1 MIMEEKVRIES
12 KVYSNQKFMFGNEL
26 VKFTGRK
33 AEVSKETWEAMQAS
47 KYPGV
52 FLEGKM
58 PATNTKLEIELT
70 DDIKRY
76 KQEMEA
82 EVSRLKNII
91 EAQSIEIGKAKK
103 EALDW
108 RNLCAELQKGAKMPE
123 IKDEKSDDGKED
135 ENPTLAKGETSAED
149 ELRKELK
156 TMKVDELKTIALETE
171 GIEPSD
177 IEGKKKDEII
187 DLLVTKT
194 TK

>member
-1 MIMEEKVRIES
+1 MEEKVRIES
-12 KVYSNQKFMFGNEL
+12 KVYSNLKFMFGNEL

-123 IKDEKSDDGKED
+123 IKDEKSDNGKED
-135 ENPTLAKGETSAED
+135 ENPTLAEGETSAED

>member
-1 MIMEEKVRIES
+1 MEEKVRIES

-52 FLEGKM
+52 FLEGEM

-123 IKDEKSDDGKED
+123 IKDEKSDNGKEG
-135 ENPTLAKGETSAED
+135 ENPVPTEGEISAED

>member
-1 MIMEEKVRIES
+1 MEEKVRIES

-52 FLEGKM
+52 FLEGEM
-58 PATNTKLEIELT
+58 PAANTKLEIELT

-123 IKDEKSDDGKED
+123 IKDEKSDNGKEG
-135 ENPTLAKGETSAED
+135 ENPVPTEGEISAED

>member
-1 MIMEEKVRIES
+1 MEEKVRIES

-33 AEVSKETWEAMQAS
+33 AEVSKETWEAMQVS

-58 PATNTKLEIELT
+58 PAANTKLEIELT

-123 IKDEKSDDGKED
+123 IKDEKSDNGKAD
-135 ENPTLAKGETSAED
+135 ENPTPTEGEISVED

-156 TMKVDELKTIALETE
+156 AMKVDELKTIALETE

>member
-1 MIMEEKVRIES
+1 MEEKVRIES

-58 PATNTKLEIELT
+58 PAANTKLEIELT

-123 IKDEKSDDGKED
+123 IKDEKSDNGKVD
-135 ENPTLAKGETSAED
+135 ENPTPTGGEISVED

-156 TMKVDELKTIALETE
+156 AMKVDELKTVALETE
-171 GIEPSD
+171 GIGPSD

>member
-1 MIMEEKVRIES
+1 MEEKVRIES

-123 IKDEKSDDGKED
+123 IKDEKSDNGKED
-135 ENPTLAKGETSAED
+135 ENPTLAEGETSAED

-177 IEGKKKDEII
+177 IEGKKKNEII

>member
-1 MIMEEKVRIES
+1 MEEKVRIES

>member
-1 MIMEEKVRIES
+1 MEEKVRIES

-123 IKDEKSDDGKED
+123 IKDEKSDNGKED
-135 ENPTLAKGETSAED
+135 ENPTLAEGETSAED

-177 IEGKKKDEII
+177 IEGKKKGEII

>member
-1 MIMEEKVRIES
+1 MEEKVRIES

-58 PATNTKLEIELT
+58 PAANTKLEIELT

-123 IKDEKSDDGKED
+123 IKDEKSDNGKAD
-135 ENPTLAKGETSAED
+135 ENSTLTGGEISVED

-156 TMKVDELKTIALETE
+156 AMKVDELKTVALETE
-171 GIEPSD
+171 GIGPSD

>member
-1 MIMEEKVRIES
+1 MEEKVRIES

-58 PATNTKLEIELT
+58 PAANTKLEIELT

-108 RNLCAELQKGAKMPE
+108 RNLCAELQKGVKMPE
-123 IKDEKSDDGKED
+123 IKDEKSDNGKAD
-135 ENPTLAKGETSAED
+135 ENSIPTGGEISVED

-156 TMKVDELKTIALETE
+156 AMKVDELKTVALETE
-171 GIEPSD
+171 GIGPSD

>member
-1 MIMEEKVRIES
+1 MEEKVRIES

-58 PATNTKLEIELT
+58 PAANTKLEIELT

-123 IKDEKSDDGKED
+123 IKDEKSDNGKTD
-135 ENPTLAKGETSAED
+135 ENSTPTGGEISVED

-156 TMKVDELKTIALETE
+156 AMKVDELKTVALETE
-171 GIEPSD
+171 GIGPSD

>member
-1 MIMEEKVRIES
+1 MVMEEKVRIES

-91 EAQSIEIGKAKK
+91 EAQGIEIGKAKK

-123 IKDEKSDDGKED
+123 IKDEKSDNGKED
-135 ENPTLAKGETSAED
+135 ENPTLAEGETSAED

>member
-1 MIMEEKVRIES
+1 MEEKVRIES

-58 PATNTKLEIELT
+58 PAANTKLEIELT

-123 IKDEKSDDGKED
+123 IKDEKSDNGKAD
-135 ENPTLAKGETSAED
+135 ENPTPTGGEISVED

-156 TMKVDELKTIALETE
+156 AMKVDELKTVALETE

>member
-1 MIMEEKVRIES
+1 MEEKVRIES

-123 IKDEKSDDGKED
+123 IKNEKSDNGKED

>member
-1 MIMEEKVRIES
+1 MEEKVRIES

-33 AEVSKETWEAMQAS
+33 AEVSKETWEAMQVS

-58 PATNTKLEIELT
+58 PAANTKLEIELT

-123 IKDEKSDDGKED
+123 IKDEKSDNGKAD
-135 ENPTLAKGETSAED
+135 ENPTPTGGEISVED

-156 TMKVDELKTIALETE
+156 AMKVDELKTVALETE
-171 GIEPSD
+171 GIGPSD

>member
-123 IKDEKSDDGKED
+123 IKDEKSDNGKED
-135 ENPTLAKGETSAED
+135 ENPTLAEGETSAED

>member
-1 MIMEEKVRIES
+1 MEEKVRIES

-58 PATNTKLEIELT
+58 PATNTKLEIKLT
-70 DDIKRY
+70 DNIKRY

-123 IKDEKSDDGKED
+123 IKDEKSDNGKED

>member
-1 MIMEEKVRIES
+1 MEEKVRIES

-123 IKDEKSDDGKED
+123 IKDEKSDNGKED
-135 ENPTLAKGETSAED
+135 ENPTLAEGETSAED

>member
-1 MIMEEKVRIES
+1 MEEKVRIES

-58 PATNTKLEIELT
+58 PAANTKLEIELT

-123 IKDEKSDDGKED
+123 IKDEKSDNGKED
-135 ENPTLAKGETSAED
+135 ENPTLAEGETSAED

>member
-1 MIMEEKVRIES
+1 MEEKVRIES

-33 AEVSKETWEAMQAS
+33 AEVSKETWEAMQVS

-58 PATNTKLEIELT
+58 PAANTKLEIELT

-123 IKDEKSDDGKED
+123 IKDEKSDNGKAD
-135 ENPTLAKGETSAED
+135 ENSTPTGGEISVED

-156 TMKVDELKTIALETE
+156 AMKVDELKTVALETE
-171 GIEPSD
+171 GIGPSD

>member
-1 MIMEEKVRIES
+1 MEEKVRIES

-58 PATNTKLEIELT
+58 PAANTKLEIELT

-123 IKDEKSDDGKED
+123 IKDEKSDNGKAD
-135 ENPTLAKGETSAED
+135 ENSTPTGGEISVED

-156 TMKVDELKTIALETE
+156 AMKVDELKTVALETE

>member
-1 MIMEEKVRIES
+1 MEEKVRIES

-123 IKDEKSDDGKED
+123 IKDEKSDNEKED

>member
-1 MIMEEKVRIES
+1 MEEKVRIES

-58 PATNTKLEIELT
+58 PAANTKLEIELT

-123 IKDEKSDDGKED
+123 IKDEKSDNGKEG
-135 ENPTLAKGETSAED
+135 ENPVPTEGEISAED

>member
-1 MIMEEKVRIES
+1 MEEKVRIES

-58 PATNTKLEIELT
+58 PAANTKLEIELT

-91 EAQSIEIGKAKK
+91 ETQSIEIGKAKK

-123 IKDEKSDDGKED
+123 IKDEKSDNGKVD
-135 ENPTLAKGETSAED
+135 KNSTPTGGEISVED

-156 TMKVDELKTIALETE
+156 AMKVDELKTVALETE
-171 GIEPSD
+171 GIGPSD

>member
-1 MIMEEKVRIES
+1 MEEKVRIES

-123 IKDEKSDDGKED
+123 IKDEKSDNGKED

-156 TMKVDELKTIALETE
+156 IMKVDELKTIALETE

>member
-1 MIMEEKVRIES
+1 MEEKVRIES

-52 FLEGKM
+52 FLEGKI

-123 IKDEKSDDGKED
+123 IKDEKSDNGKED
-135 ENPTLAKGETSAED
+135 ENPTLAEGETSAED

>member
-1 MIMEEKVRIES
+1 MEEKVRIES

-123 IKDEKSDDGKED
+123 IKDEKSDNGKED
-135 ENPTLAKGETSAED
+135 ENPTLAKGEISAED

>member
-1 MIMEEKVRIES
+1 MEEKVRIES

-123 IKDEKSDDGKED
+123 IKDEKSDNGKED
-135 ENPTLAKGETSAED
+135 ENPTLAEGKTSVED

>member
-1 MIMEEKVRIES
+1 MEEKVRIES

-58 PATNTKLEIELT
+58 PAANTKLEIELT

-123 IKDEKSDDGKED
+123 IKDEKSDNGKAD
-135 ENPTLAKGETSAED
+135 ENPTLTGGEISVED

-156 TMKVDELKTIALETE
+156 AMKVDELKTVALETE
-171 GIEPSD
+171 GIGPSD

>member
-1 MIMEEKVRIES
+1 MEEKVRIES

-123 IKDEKSDDGKED
+123 IKDEKSDNGKED

>member
-1 MIMEEKVRIES
+1 MEEKVRIES

-76 KQEMEA
+76 KQEMKA

-123 IKDEKSDDGKED
+123 IKDEKSDNGKED
-135 ENPTLAKGETSAED
+135 ENPTLAEGETSAED

>member
-1 MIMEEKVRIES
+1 MEEKVRIES

-123 IKDEKSDDGKED
+123 IKDEKSDNGKED
-135 ENPTLAKGETSAED
+135 ENPTLVEGETSAED

>member
-1 MIMEEKVRIES
+1 MEEKVRIES

-108 RNLCAELQKGAKMPE
+108 RNLCAELQKGTKMPE
-123 IKDEKSDDGKED
+123 IKDEKSDNGKED
-135 ENPTLAKGETSAED
+135 ENPTLAEGETSAED

>member
-1 MIMEEKVRIES
+1 MEEKVRIES

-58 PATNTKLEIELT
+58 PAANTKLEIELT

-123 IKDEKSDDGKED
+123 IKDEKSDNGKAD
-135 ENPTLAKGETSAED
+135 ENPTPTGGEISVED

-156 TMKVDELKTIALETE
+156 AMKVDELKTVALETE
-171 GIEPSD
+171 GIGPSD

>member
-1 MIMEEKVRIES
+1 MEEKVRIES

-123 IKDEKSDDGKED
+123 IKDEKSDNGKEN
-135 ENPTLAKGETSAED
+135 ENPTLAEGETSAED

>member
-1 MIMEEKVRIES
+1 MEEKVRIES

-33 AEVSKETWEAMQAS
+33 AEVSKETWEAIQAS

-123 IKDEKSDDGKED
+123 IKDEKSDNGKED

>member
-1 MIMEEKVRIES
+1 MEEKVRIES
-12 KVYSNQKFMFGNEL
+12 KVYSNQKFMFSNEL

-123 IKDEKSDDGKED
+123 IKDEKSDNGKED
-135 ENPTLAKGETSAED
+135 ENPTLAEGETSAED

>member
-1 MIMEEKVRIES
+1 MEEKVRIES

-123 IKDEKSDDGKED
+123 IKDEKSDNRKED

>member
-1 MIMEEKVRIES
+1 MEEKVRIES

-58 PATNTKLEIELT
+58 PAANTKLEIKLT

-123 IKDEKSDDGKED
+123 IKDEKSDNGKAD
-135 ENPTLAKGETSAED
+135 ENSTLTGGEISVED

-156 TMKVDELKTIALETE
+156 AMKVDELKTVALETE
-171 GIEPSD
+171 GIGPSD

>member
-1 MIMEEKVRIES
+1 MEEKVRIES

-58 PATNTKLEIELT
+58 PAAHTKLEIELT

-123 IKDEKSDDGKED
+123 IKDEKSDNGKAD
-135 ENPTLAKGETSAED
+135 ENPTPTEGEISVED

-156 TMKVDELKTIALETE
+156 AMKVDELKTIALETE